1 MIDQCTVS
9 KIDGQ
14 GNSHRCRRE
23 PSHSGEHR
31 FSLTYCPA
39 TQGDCEQACVGSNCN
54 RIEKPFSAEVADVLA
69 EAAKAPCNHVSPTP
83 GVLCTL
89 HLAHEGMHANHDK
102 LTSWPTED
110 QKHRWAEGAVFSP
123 RGNGGTCTQSILCP
137 LADGHEGV
145 CQQAPGGYCADPIKP
160 DYYHGTTVDDFI
172 AEFNLGF
179 RLGSVIKYI
188 ARHEHKA
195 KIQDLKKAQW
205 YLAREIE
212 KLEGK

>member
-1 MIDQCTVS
+1 MTDLCTVS

-39 TQGDCEQACVGSNCN
+39 TQGDCDKACVGSNCN
-54 RIEKPFSAEVADVLA
+54 RIEKPFSVEVADVLA
-69 EAAKAPCNHVSPTP
+69 EARHNAGTCPLSIEC
-83 GVLCTL
+83 VL
-89 HLAHEGMHANHDK
+89 
-102 LTSWPTED
+102 
-110 QKHRWAEGAVFSP
+110 AEGHSGICELLPDRAI
-123 RGNGGTCTQSILCP
+123 T
-137 LADGHEGV
+137 
-145 CQQAPGGYCADPIKP
+145 P

-172 AEFNLGF
+172 AEFKLGF

-212 KLEGK
+212 KLEAK